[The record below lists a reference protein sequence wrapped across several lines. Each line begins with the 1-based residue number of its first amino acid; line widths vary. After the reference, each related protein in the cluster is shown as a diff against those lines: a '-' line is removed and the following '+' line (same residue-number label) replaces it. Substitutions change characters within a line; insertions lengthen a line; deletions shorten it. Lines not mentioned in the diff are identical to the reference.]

1 MQVAA
6 LELPDPYSCS
16 RRCGRYGAVVIGAPQ
31 RYLPIV
37 ELAQRKL
44 HGFEVVD
51 GEPFERRLESAV
63 RTAASWRVASP
74 EGPALVIDAALDELT
89 ADVPA
94 LIGTLLGAYR
104 LRADAMV
111 VRVPHYSRDRAA
123 PVLDALVERDIGVV
137 VREPDLRGAELGLL
151 AGAPIDCIE
160 LPAALVDHL
169 DRDASA
175 LHRLGQRI
183 ALAHAHDWLTLA
195 RGLDRLS
202 QVDALVELGC
212 ELASGP
218 AVGPLLGRSD
228 ADRVVARYF
237 PGPIARSRR
246 LAS

>member
-1 MQVAA
+1 M
-6 LELPDPYSCS
+6 
-16 RRCGRYGAVVIGAPQ
+16 IGAPQ

-51 GEPFERRLESAV
+51 GAPLDRRLEGAV
-63 RTAASWRVASP
+63 RAAASWRMASP
-74 EGPALVIDAALDELT
+74 EGPAMMVDAGLDELT
-89 ADVPA
+89 ADLPS
-94 LIGTLLGAYR
+94 LIATLLGAYR
-104 LRADAMV
+104 LRADAVV
-111 VRVPHYSRDRAA
+111 VRVPHYSRDDAA
-123 PVLDALVERDIGVV
+123 PVLDGLVALDIGVV

-169 DRDASA
+169 DRDPGA
-175 LHRLGQRI
+175 HQRLEQRI

-218 AVGPLLGRSD
+218 AVGPLLGRRD